1 MRSHEVGVLP
11 EDTITDTVLALG
23 TQLRQ
28 PADKARSAGNSA
40 SDWLKISPLMVHSDT
55 ESKLR
60 RTTLD
65 DAIDE
70 CLSSL
75 EDVCHRPVDRL
86 RSVHRL
92 VPVGAARRIVPA
104 TITRLAGHSE
114 DWNRLRPDTVEPKVV
129 LTPFH
134 DPYTDF
140 YENRVAARL
149 VDSLWQEVSKR
160 LRTVSAIEA
169 GAANINE
176 YVAQAAG
183 RPHRMHGSLFRMITD
198 MPFDQA
204 WRIRVGA
211 RRAELAR
218 VLDRIESLRG
228 NRVLPGV
235 DRNAAIGTAL
245 RATNLFVNEHRY
257 RRVRDLWQAWVAEHT
272 GMDEEAGGEARV
284 REFGE
289 AFTAYTALL
298 VLHALDHLGV
308 TAGKEAQL
316 GPGRTLRLHGMVTS
330 LTWSPYGTLDVS
342 ADAGPL
348 LRVMPLPHAL
358 TRRDRTAAGAAE
370 LSKLAA
376 ARPEVPM
383 LVVYPGSATERAA
396 LPSPASL
403 AYFSGI
409 ESMAPDA
416 SGCGVLPVSPV
427 ELDSVLRLTR
437 NIRLAAERER
447 TKSYPVPVSAATAHA
462 NALTADW
469 MPRAERGLAVIRP
482 PSPAE
487 EDRAMAALGGLRARA
502 RGQAHLRG
510 ELQPLDGLEAEV
522 RAAADKTEGFTTCPV
537 CRQER
542 SDPWRALHPRPDD
555 GTYSCDACQS
565 CGARWEI
572 RRCKFCDEHFPVLR
586 PDPMPKPGDLDGD
599 ELDRVF
605 GSELLAAPCWLRP
618 SACVCPSCG
627 TCAEAAVG
635 NANGCGRCDGTG
647 SRDHT

>member
-1 MRSHEVGVLP
+1 MRGHEVGVLP

-28 PADKARSAGNSA
+28 PADSA
-40 SDWLKISPLMVHSDT
+40 SKTGDGARDWLKVSPLMVHSDT

-70 CLSSL
+70 CLSWL

-92 VPVGAARRIVPA
+92 VPVGTARRIVPA

-129 LTPFH
+129 LTPFL
-134 DPYTDF
+134 DPYADF

-149 VDSLWQEVSKR
+149 VDNLWQEVSKR

-169 GAANINE
+169 GAANISE

-183 RPHRMHGSLFRMITD
+183 RPHRMQGSLFRMITD

-204 WRIRVGA
+204 WRNRVGA
-211 RRAELAR
+211 RRAELTR

-235 DRNAAIGTAL
+235 DRNAALGTAL

-257 RRVRDLWQAWVAEHT
+257 RRVRDLWHAWVADHT
-272 GMDEEAGGEARV
+272 GMEGEADDGARG

-298 VLHALDHLGV
+298 VLHALDHLGAA
-308 TAGKEAQL
+308 AGEEVRLA
-316 GPGRTLRLHGMVTS
+316 PGRTLRLHGMVTS
-330 LTWSPYGTLDVS
+330 LTWSVSGRLDVG
-342 ADAGPL
+342 AGAGPL
-348 LRVMPLPHAL
+348 LRIVPLSHAL
-358 TRRDRTAAGAAE
+358 TRKDRTAAGAAE
-370 LSKLAA
+370 LGRLAA
-376 ARPEVPM
+376 ARPEVPT
-383 LVVYPGSATERAA
+383 LLVYPGSVTERAA
-396 LPSPASL
+396 LPSPARL

-427 ELDSVLRLTR
+427 ELDSVLRLAR
-437 NIRLAAERER
+437 NIRLAVERER
-447 TKSYPVPVSAATAHA
+447 TKSYPIHVDAATSHA
-462 NALTADW
+462 DALTADW
-469 MPRAERGLAVIRP
+469 LPRVERGLAVLSP

-487 EDRAMAALGGLRARA
+487 EERAMTALGGLRARA

-510 ELQPLDGLEAEV
+510 ELQPLNRLEAEV
-522 RAAADKTEGFTTCPV
+522 RAAADKTSGFTACPV

-555 GTYSCDACQS
+555 GTYGCDACQR

-572 RRCKFCDEHFPVLR
+572 RRCKSCDEHFPVLR
-586 PDPMPKPGDLDGD
+586 PDPMTRPGDLDGD
-599 ELDRVF
+599 VLDSVF

-618 SACVCPSCG
+618 SACVCPFCG
-627 TCAEAAVG
+627 TCAEAAAG
-635 NANGCGRCDGTG
+635 NANGCGRCDGE
-647 SRDHT
+647 SA